1 MNQNKITEI
10 KNEFAR
16 HQVRLTIQDIYYLAS
31 IEEESLLAFVL
42 ADEYNC
48 TPSNK
53 DIIYLFDL
61 LSP

>member
-1 MNQNKITEI
+1 MNQNKIKEI
-10 KNEFAR
+10 KNEFAM
-16 HQVRLTIQDIYYLAS
+16 HQLYLSNSDIYYLAS

-42 ADEYNC
+42 AEEYNC